1 MDPSIANKNQQ
12 SKGFL
17 GHAIQ
22 RKHNFLH
29 LLLMGG
35 VLLLSM
41 KSAGQKYRMDGLQD
55 ERASLQ
61 EENESLLSKFT
72 HLKKRIVGR
81 RGSQRKQSCFYFE
94 AASTH
99 CPIRLWNQVF
109 SSSFFFVLFF
119 FLPSQRNN
127 IHGIEKYLQ
136 YRLNAHT
143 LFLHFQFCI

>member
-22 RKHNFLH
+22 RKHSFLH

-72 HLKKRIVGR
+72 HLKKGLLED
-81 RGSQRKQSCFYFE
+81 E
-94 AASTH
+94 AAKGNNHAFIS
-99 CPIRLWNQVF
+99 RLQA
-109 SSSFFFVLFF
+109 LIAD
-119 FLPSQRNN
+119 P
-127 IHGIEKYLQ
+127 
-136 YRLNAHT
+136 A
-143 LFLHFQFCI
+143 